1 MRKPVILLGNGIRG
15 NVALIDQLRGL
26 GIPILT
32 TWMGADLIAET
43 DPVYCGRPGT
53 LGGRASNII
62 QQKAT
67 ELYVFGARM
76 DGGQTAFN
84 PGGFSPNAEIY
95 YFDVDEA
102 ELAKLSDG
110 TRNAD
115 QYFFCKDLRTTT
127 TFPTQNIPGNPE
139 WLAWCKALYARF
151 RPELDR
157 STTEQHNLDPFRFID
172 WLSSECQN
180 DDILAVGSS
189 GQAAEIFMQ
198 TFKVKAGQRMM
209 NCSTLGAMGA
219 DIPMAIGAAI
229 AHPDRRVICVT
240 GDGGFMLNMQE
251 LEVVRRLK
259 LNIKFFVIA
268 NNGYG
273 SIRSMQNNRFNGRHV
288 GCDPKSGM
296 TLPLLWDVA
305 RAFRIEYSV
314 FDLNH
319 DYADQIM
326 KPRPEIYQ
334 VPVDPNFVQYPRVMS
349 NAQLEPDAMENM
361 TPYLD
366 QIDLAGL
373 MAWGTSDE

>member
-32 TWMGADLIAET
+32 TWMAMDLIAET

-53 LGGRASNII
+53 LGQRASNII

-67 ELYVFGARM
+67 ELYVFGARL

-84 PGGFSPNAEIY
+84 LAGFAPNAEMYI
-95 YFDVDEA
+95 FDVDEA
-102 ELAKLSDG
+102 ELSKIFRDTMFMGSDKW
-110 TRNAD
+110 
-115 QYFFCKDLRTTT
+115 YISEDLRKKTTPP
-127 TFPTQNIPGNPE
+127 FQNITGNPE
-139 WLAWCKALYARF
+139 WLAWCKTLYTRF
-151 RPELDR
+151 RPELDN
-157 STTEQHNLDPFRFID
+157 SNQEHGVDPFRFID
-172 WLSSECQN
+172 WLSHECQPT
-180 DDILAVGSS
+180 DILATGSS

-198 TFKVKAGQRMM
+198 TFKVKAGQRVM

-219 DIPMAIGAAI
+219 DIPMAIGAAV
-229 AHPDRRVICVT
+229 AHPNRRVICVT
-240 GDGGFMLNMQE
+240 GDGGFALNMQE

-273 SIRSMQNNRFNGRHV
+273 SIRSMQDNRFNGRHV

-296 TLPLLWDVA
+296 TLPMLWDVA

-314 FDLNH
+314 FDDHH
-319 DYADQIM
+319 DYADQLM
-326 KPRPEIYQ
+326 RPRPEIYQ

-349 NAQLEPDAMENM
+349 NAQLEPDSMENM

-366 QIDLAGL
+366 PADLAEL
-373 MAWGTSDE
+373 MAWGND

>member
-32 TWMGADLIAET
+32 TWMAMDTIAET

-53 LGGRASNII
+53 LGQRCANII

-67 ELYVFGARM
+67 ELYIFGARL

-84 PGGFSPNAEIY
+84 LAGFAPNAEMYI
-95 YFDVDEA
+95 FDTDEA
-102 ELAKLSDG
+102 ELAKFIDTPNYL
-110 TRNAD
+110 TKK
-115 QYFFCKDLRTTT
+115 YFFCKDLRTATNT
-127 TFPTQNIPGNPE
+127 PLQNITSNPQ

-151 RPELDR
+151 RPELDD
-157 STTEQHNLDPFRFID
+157 SHQEHGIDPFRFID
-172 WLSSECQN
+172 WLSHECQN

-198 TFKVKAGQRMM
+198 TFKVKAGQRVM

-219 DIPMAIGAAI
+219 DIPMAIGAAV
-229 AHPDRRVICVT
+229 AHPNRRVLCVT
-240 GDGGFMLNMQE
+240 GDGGFALNMQE
-251 LEVVRRLK
+251 LEVVRRLR

-273 SIRSMQNNRFNGRHV
+273 SIRSMQNNRFAGRHV

-305 RAFRIEYSV
+305 RAFRIHYNV
-314 FDLNH
+314 FDT
-319 DYADQIM
+319 YVSIGDQFM
-326 KPRPEIYQ
+326 KPGPAIYQ

-349 NAQLEPDAMENM
+349 NAQLQPEAMENM

-373 MAWGTSDE
+373 MAWGTADE